1 MSVHYHPSK
10 SYVVADGLCRM
21 TMGSVSHINESNKDL
36 EKDVQRLVRLG
47 VRLEDSPNG
56 GFMIHHNSESYL
68 VVEVKSKQ
76 HLDQSLIDLKESVL
90 GNLNESFSLGQM
102 VY

>member
-1 MSVHYHPSK
+1 MLKDYDMSVHYHPSK

-47 VRLEDSPNG
+47 VRLEIFLNG
-56 GFMIHHNSESYL
+56 GFMVHYNSES
-68 VVEVKSKQ
+68 
-76 HLDQSLIDLKESVL
+76 SLIV
-90 GNLNESFSLGQM
+90 
-102 VY
+102 

>member
-1 MSVHYHPSK
+1 MLKYYNMSVLYHHGK
-10 SYVVADGLCRM
+10 ANGVADGLCRM

-56 GFMIHHNSESYL
+56 GFM
-68 VVEVKSKQ
+68 V
-76 HLDQSLIDLKESVL
+76 
-90 GNLNESFSLGQM
+90 
-102 VY
+102 